1 MKNLIFVVI
10 FFASIF
16 IYAQTTVMIAVVLED
31 GKEMNISSM
40 KKTGIK
46 LLTKW

>member
-31 GKEMNISSM
+31 SKENRYLQYE
-40 KKTGIK
+40 KNWNKVADK
-46 LLTKW
+46 